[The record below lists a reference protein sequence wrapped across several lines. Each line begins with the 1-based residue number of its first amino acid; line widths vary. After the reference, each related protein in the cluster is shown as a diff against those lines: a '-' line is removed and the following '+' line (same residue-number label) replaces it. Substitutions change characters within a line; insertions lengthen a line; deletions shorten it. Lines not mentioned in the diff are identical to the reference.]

1 MRITGISLLVGA
13 VMSLIG
19 TACPAQS
26 EPVIFIKT
34 DKPVQTTFEVD
45 GVEIASDLLGTRSGR
60 EVTMEWTGG
69 AEYSKSSLDNW
80 NSELN
85 PQTGGL
91 VYIDESPFF
100 AMVCYAFAQ
109 HRPVVLSPDEV
120 WMVICQGF
128 SQFVNR
134 DPETFRKYIVEHDGK
149 DTLEVPMWP
158 GTGWEDMIG
167 GFSDLIDRN
176 TKDGISDVITADFT
190 TTGPTE
196 LVASKIVL
204 MDAVQKY
211 FTYAGMRLVC
221 GIPSVT
227 LKGTVQDWMKVREKT
242 RKLGEFGVKPWTDRL
257 DPILEQFVNASDGN
271 VDLRFW
277 QDMALRDRPEELRL
291 HGGCGPASLFNGWF
305 LEFFPFDKNG
315 IRPAQVT
322 YRTMPSEMCQTPFI
336 LNDVDVDGTVL
347 KSTPMKLMAGIAAL
361 KQDSVTKALEPV
373 IGWIVMKDSKS
384 VKNHAAQTESQSGS
398 DISPEYWGQRVLV
411 SLETA
416 VEGFAPVLLK
426 GNPEKVTDS
435 YLITDLPVFYNNRGD
450 VYTKTIV
457 HEFDDKGN
465 EVIRTGYENGMTDKP
480 SWTVTYS
487 YVSGNWVALY
497 TSDHGPVTTMSVS
510 QRHKD
515 ISPMTGVLVIDD
527 EGRCARLTPRSG
539 IISSQSEG
547 NATSGLAK
555 MYLMNMEIQSLD
567 MTPTGYQYIVTKSR
581 NGSYESFRSII
592 KQEGQGWSEHA
603 AVITNET
610 DAHGN
615 WTVREMRKTDG
626 DGHPAVFATI
636 SREISY

>member
-134 DPETFRKYIVEHDGK
+134 DPESFREYLVEHDGK

-158 GTGWEDMIG
+158 GAGWEDMIG

-176 TKDGISDVITADFT
+176 TKNGISDVITADFT

-384 VKNHAAQTESQSGS
+384 VRNHAAQTESQSGS

-416 VEGFAPVLLK
+416 VEGFAPVRLK
-426 GNPEKVTDS
+426 GSPARATDTYTVTE
-435 YLITDLPVFYNNRGD
+435 LPVFYNNRGD

-457 HEFDDKGN
+457 HEFDAKGN
-465 EVIRTGYENGMTDKP
+465 ETKRYGYENGNMDKE
-480 SWTVTYS
+480 SWTVTYL
-487 YVSGNWVALY
+487 YASGKWIASFS
-497 TSDHGPVTTMSVS
+497 SDHGPVTRMMVS
-510 QRHKD
+510 ERYRD
-515 ISPMTGVLVIDD
+515 TTPEEGVLVIDD
-527 EGRCARLTPRSG
+527 EGRCARLSPRVQSSG
-539 IISSQSEG
+539 
-547 NATSGLAK
+547 TGLTQAY
-555 MYLMNMEIQSLD
+555 MRTMEIESLD
-567 MTPTGYQYIVTKSR
+567 MTPTGYQYIVTKTR
-581 NGSYESFRSII
+581 NGSYEPFRSII
-592 KQEGQGWSEHA
+592 KQQGQGWTEHVIVVNTESDA
-603 AVITNET
+603 A
-610 DAHGN
+610 GN
-615 WTVREMRKTDG
+615 WTARDMRKTNSE
-626 DGHPAVFATI
+626 GHLSTFATV
-636 SREISY
+636 SREIIY